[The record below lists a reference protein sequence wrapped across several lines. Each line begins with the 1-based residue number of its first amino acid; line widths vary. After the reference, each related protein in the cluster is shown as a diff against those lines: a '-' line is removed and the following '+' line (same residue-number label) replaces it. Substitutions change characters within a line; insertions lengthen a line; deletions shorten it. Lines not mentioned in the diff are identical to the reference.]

1 MLREPALVCFWPC
14 TCACGQIV
22 GLMVC
27 FFGLCSGIFTTFLR
41 GFFPDANS
49 GHLGSFLLFLT
60 LTTSCTALIATLFH
74 RPLFASPGPQTPQRR
89 SPSDGRAVYT
99 MPQDAASSDE
109 KLHSQA
115 GSSEAAASHGAAP
128 CTVNAESSSGQQ
140 ADMSTQLL
148 PSSNLTPPPP
158 AEPRRILIGL

>member
-1 MLREPALVCFWPC
+1 MPALGAHDASCGAGAGVPGAALPLGLSGFYAALDTSIPVAGSYEVFARVVDSQG
-14 TCACGQIV
+14 CAALSVARGVSLSWGAPTQTSGQ
-22 GLMVC
+22 
-27 FFGLCSGIFTTFLR
+27 T
-41 GFFPDANS
+41 
-49 GHLGSFLLFLT
+49 
-60 LTTSCTALIATLFH
+60 TALA
-74 RPLFASPGPQTPQRR
+74 ASIVAKELE
-89 SPSDGRAVYT
+89 RAELL
-99 MPQDAASSDE
+99 QDAASSDE